1 MHVHDCL
8 HKLNYLKHI
17 ETNIHFIYT
26 YLFFPE
32 CRAITWSDN
41 ILSISY
47 KREKNI
53 IVTFILPGICRQ
65 IILHLDKLIFF
76 CVFCMHHHFLQFP
89 YFVNFKWYKIDYSKC
104 IFKTK
109 LFEPSCIIIITQSFL
124 KSLTSSGLSRRMK
137 TRSNLD
143 RRALPILLISNIS
156 LNDGVKQQNNFKIK
170 KH

>member
-76 CVFCMHHHFLQFP
+76 CVFCMHHHFHTLWILNDIKLIT
-89 YFVNFKWYKIDYSKC
+89 VNA
-104 IFKTK
+104 
-109 LFEPSCIIIITQSFL
+109 FL
-124 KSLTSSGLSRRMK
+124 KK
-137 TRSNLD
+137 TFWTFMYHYNNTKFLEISY
-143 RRALPILLISNIS
+143 LIWFVEKNE
-156 LNDGVKQQNNFKIK
+156 NKIK
-170 KH
+170 SWQESTSHSVDIKHQFEW